1 MMDPLDHNL
10 SYFEYCI
17 RNYYA
22 GPEYSHIIAICCGV
36 YLGRYYRISL
46 SYIVCNIRCQ
56 NSETLVTLTIFIFRM
71 NENGII
77 GTK

>member
-1 MMDPLDHNL
+1 MMVPLDHNL
-10 SYFEYCI
+10 SYFGYCI

-22 GPEYSHIIAICCGV
+22 AQEYSHIIAICCGV
-36 YLGRYYRISL
+36 YVGRYCLISL

-56 NSETLVTLTIFIFRM
+56 NSESLVTLTIFIFRM
-71 NENGII
+71 NEKI